1 MGTQQANTM
10 RVTFLTLA
18 ALLLLACTV
27 HAGRGK
33 AMADPKLKEV
43 VEKAKAKAQ
52 EHLSKTSLAE
62 IGSGEWIEAKEVAT
76 ANHANT
82 FEALAGRN
90 EHFELAEDDEWASL
104 MSEWKSDLKKLN
116 VPQEHLV
123 EWGFS
128 SLFGK
133 SKPSTKTISMDM
145 DASAA
150 GGMASGSLC
159 VQAAVPSMLP
169 TKMLGQGMKKVFD
182 SVVLK
187 KLAEK
192 GLTLEPDKDTELVA
206 QGPCDQVE
214 NNKQLFSFGT
224 PNIPFIGKLSLSV
237 FGAQTQAALTPSRT
251 WLRASAGN
259 FALEALTK
267 SKSTIDS
274 LILEES
280 LMYNH
285 VY

>member
-27 HAGRGK
+27 HAGRGQVPAK
-33 AMADPKLKEV
+33 VKEA

-52 EHLSKTSLAE
+52 EHAKSLSKPSLAE

-187 KLAEK
+187 KLAAK
-192 GLTLEPDKDTELVA
+192 GLTIEPDKDTELVA

-237 FGAQTQAALTPSRT
+237 FG
-251 WLRASAGN
+251 SADTSGFDAIKN
-259 FALEALTK
+259 MAK
-267 SKSTIDS
+267 SFGR
-274 LILEES
+274 
-280 LMYNH
+280 
-285 VY
+285 